1 MNSKAAHRP
10 LAALLG
16 DVVGSR
22 VASDRQ
28 AVHDT
33 LRAALSAVS
42 AEVSTVDDLQI
53 VAGDEF
59 QGTFATVGEALYAAL
74 LLRLRLDPDVDIRVG
89 VAWGGVE
96 VLDADNGTQ
105 DGPAWW
111 AARAAINWVKA
122 QQSTAGWRSVRT
134 AYRLA
139 DETSATS
146 LRPVGPSP
154 EAVNAALLCQDH
166 LLGLMDE
173 RSRHILE
180 GLMHG
185 RTQASIADELGL
197 TRQAVNQRRKHD
209 GLAVLVA
216 SADSLR
222 LVG

>member
-1 MNSKAAHRP
+1 MHPKAAHRP
-10 LAALLG
+10 LAALIG

-22 VASDRQ
+22 AASDRQ

-33 LRAALSAVS
+33 LSAALSTVN
-42 AEVSTVDDLQI
+42 AEVNTVDDLQ
-53 VAGDEF
+53 VTAGDEF
-59 QGTFATVGEALYAAL
+59 QGTFGTVGEALYAAL

-111 AARAAINWVKA
+111 AARAAIEWVKK
-122 QQSTAGWRSVRT
+122 QQATAGWQNVRT

-139 DETSATS
+139 EEASDPSHRAG
-146 LRPVGPSP
+146 GPSP
-154 EAVNAALLCQDH
+154 EAINAALLCQDH

-185 RTQASIADELGL
+185 RTQARIAEELGL

-209 GLAVLVA
+209 GLAVLA
-216 SADSLR
+216 AAADQLR
-222 LVG
+222 TAG